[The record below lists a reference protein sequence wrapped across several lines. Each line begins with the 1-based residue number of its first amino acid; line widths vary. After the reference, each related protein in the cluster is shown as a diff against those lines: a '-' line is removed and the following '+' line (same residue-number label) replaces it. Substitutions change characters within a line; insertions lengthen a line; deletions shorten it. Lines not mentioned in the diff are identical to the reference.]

1 MLPRSVIYTYLAGDD
16 VESAESYTAFQ
27 LCNELEEILN
37 RPYFMQDV
45 ETRRRMG
52 THERFF
58 GINLSVFQKTEDESD
73 KFDYLSEIYSPHWVE
88 ENKEQLEMILNDKTE
103 PDCVNFYALMG
114 DGKFHKYETVNT
126 KELTAVTKIAHAM
139 IFAGMEPSN
148 DTISICN
155 VITKNYNDVKK
166 AMDNIYKK
174 VPQKECRFDQILSSM
189 LFTSLC
195 TIADKVMKTMKDD
208 IQIKGT
214 HVVIVKNPT
223 YEVLIWFSQHLV
235 NKTVLYGLSYDDIAN
250 NYRLVSLH
258 GPSRRTTSGPNSFVQ
273 AVVALTNEGIGKLE
287 RANYPAREDSDD
299 VQYILGIRI
308 TEDEVEPAIK
318 VLKKVYDGKYSFKM
332 KSSSLGFA
340 LSDKSLK
347 VVPFDMVEWKNEDS
361 NEKEESGNADGIC
374 EAEGTGE

>member
-27 LCNELEEILN
+27 LCNELEDVLN
-37 RPYFMQDV
+37 RPYQMQDI

-52 THERFF
+52 VHEKFF
-58 GINLSVFQKTEDESD
+58 GINLSLFQGKDVDESD
-73 KFDYLSEIYSPHWVE
+73 KLDYLTELHGSKWVE
-88 ENKEQLEMILNDKTE
+88 ENKEQLEVILSDKAE
-103 PDCVNFYALMG
+103 PDCVNFYALME

-126 KELTAVTKIAHAM
+126 KELTATSKIAHAM

-166 AMDNIYKK
+166 AMDNVYKK
-174 VPQKECRFDQILSSM
+174 ISQKECGFGRILSSM

-208 IQIKGT
+208 IQIKGS
-214 HVVIVKNPT
+214 HVVIIKNPT

-258 GPSRRTTSGPNSFVQ
+258 GPSQRTTTGPNSFVQ
-273 AVVALTNEGIGKLE
+273 AVTALTNEGIGKLE
-287 RANYPAREDSDD
+287 RVTYNAMKPDD
-299 VQYILGIRI
+299 VRYILGIRI
-308 TEDEVEPAIK
+308 SEDEVEPAIK

-332 KSSSLGFA
+332 KSSPLGFA

-347 VVPFDMVEWKNEDS
+347 VVPFEMVELNNEDS